1 MHLPADRPGA
11 EFLDLDVDA
20 VLARTGVPGCSVA
33 VLEGGEVV
41 FDRGFGT
48 SRVVSDAPVTRTTR
62 MQACSMS
69 KPVSVLAA
77 LRLVEQGLLDL
88 DADVSDYVTRWRLPA
103 NGDWRPR
110 ITLRQLASHTAGLTA
125 HAGFPGYRRGTVM
138 PSLVDVLSGTHPAN
152 APGARVDMLPG
163 VQFRYSGAG
172 TTIIQLLMEEV
183 TGSSTTDLLTQLVL
197 EPLGMRASTFVQ
209 DLDDDER
216 AHGHLRGGK
225 PVPGGW
231 RVQPERCAAGLW
243 TTSGDYVRFL
253 NAIQRAYADDLE
265 ALLTSSTARELL
277 TPVAALPS
285 GRDVTGMSHIGLG
298 VFIAA
303 RDDAPTWFG
312 HTGSNTGF
320 VCASMASVSGQR
332 GAVVMLNSDNGTPAA
347 KMLLQSI
354 TRTRQWS
361 DTELD
366 DHAPRDRP
374 GSIGARAGIYT
385 SGGGLSVGLTDNDG
399 EIELTVPGQ
408 PPIQLRFDDAT
419 TLSTEALDLR
429 VRLDADGSIS
439 LEQGGHL
446 TRLQRA
452 T

>member
-1 MHLPADRPGA
+1 MHMTADRPGA
-11 EFLDLDVDA
+11 DFIDLDVEA
-20 VLARTGVPGCSVA
+20 VLTQTGVPGCSVA

-48 SRVVSDAPVTRTTR
+48 RRVTSDAPVTPATR

-69 KPVSVLAA
+69 KPVSVVAA
-77 LRLVEQGLLDL
+77 LRLVERGLLDL
-88 DADVSDYVTRWRLPA
+88 DADVSDQLTRWTLPA

-110 ITLRQLASHTAGLTA
+110 VTLRQLASHTAGLTA
-125 HAGFPGYRRGTVM
+125 HAGFPGYGRGAVT
-138 PSLVDVLSGTHPAN
+138 PSLVNVLSGAHPAN
-152 APGARVDMLPG
+152 APGARVDMVPG

-172 TTIIQLLMEEV
+172 TTVIQLLMEEV
-183 TGSSTTDLLTQLVL
+183 TGMTATDLLTELVL

-209 DLDDDER
+209 ELDDDER
-216 AHGHLRGGK
+216 AHGHLPGGE

-231 RVQPERCAAGLW
+231 RVQPELCAAGLW
-243 TTSGDYVRFL
+243 TTPGDYVLFL
-253 NAIQRAYADDLE
+253 SAIQRAYAGDLD
-265 ALLTSSTARELL
+265 AFLTSLTARELL
-277 TPVAALPS
+277 TPLAALPS
-285 GRDVTGMSHIGLG
+285 GRDMTGMSHIGLG
-298 VFIAA
+298 FFIAV

-332 GAVVMLNSDNGTPAA
+332 GAVVMLNSDNGAPAA

-366 DHAPRDRP
+366 ALAPRDRP
-374 GSIGARAGIYT
+374 GSIGAWAGIYT
-385 SGGGLSVGLTDNDG
+385 SGGLSVGLAGRDG
-399 EIELTVPGQ
+399 EVELTVPGQ

-429 VRLDADGSIS
+429 VRLNADGTTS

-446 TRLQRA
+446 TTLQRA